1 MKPVSEISTNDL
13 ILEDKEIWDRLPSAP
28 DFPLRLRRVL
38 SIRRREIHA
47 ELEKRQAIAR
57 NLAAL
62 DDECEKIDY
71 FIDLVYDD

>member
-1 MKPVSEISTNDL
+1 MKPPSEMSTTELLLLDRDL
-13 ILEDKEIWDRLPSAP
+13 RNRLPTAP
-28 DFPLRLRRVL
+28 GFPFKCRLRILMYREE
-38 SIRRREIHA
+38 IRA